1 MNRILLVAMLVFPAR
16 WAFPAAESTRSLLGK
31 PITSIIGSLDQ
42 YEIEVSQP
50 NSSHMITANDARYA
64 LEHSELIDPTLPM
77 VRNNAFPHQATVKLI
92 SKKDPR
98 RALSIELSGLGL
110 YRIHPVTYV
119 FKYRLRPKGAEE
131 RGPQSTI
138 VSHEPRADRIRG
150 VRWGHALDGLRSKVL
165 VPIGRKKVGEQV
177 PVVVSIRNEGTST
190 SADGSAVL
198 GPVLRL
204 DIWRDGWY
212 KSVSLPVHQLNPESY
227 LTLEKGKEFHYALD
241 LSRVVDLD
249 VPGHYTVTSGYDSST
264 ATRFN
269 SAWKGGRIT
278 SLPYTRVTIIGRDD
292 GVPVTTERTPRDR
305 VRTVS
310 ETEWGEEVSGL
321 RCKVSALTGTH
332 LVGEPIPVTV
342 SIENLG
348 VPDRPHGGAQLFPH
362 IDLWIKRAGWE
373 KHVNIKLDIK
383 NRLSI
388 RKNDTFS
395 HSIDL
400 SKIADLTVPGE
411 YAVSGGH
418 SNGFVT
424 DIGDWTGTVRSPFLN
439 GILIIKQ

>member
-16 WAFPAAESTRSLLGK
+16 SAFPAAESTGSLLGK

-42 YEIEVSQP
+42 YEIEVSQSK
-50 NSSHMITANDARYA
+50 SSHMITANDARYA
-64 LEHSELIDPTLPM
+64 LEHSELIDPTLPI
-77 VRNNAFPHQATVKLI
+77 VRKNAFPHQATVKLI
-92 SKKDPR
+92 SKKDSSR
-98 RALSIELSGLGL
+98 TLSIDLWGLGL
-110 YRIHPVTYV
+110 YRSHPVTYV
-119 FKYRLRPKGAEE
+119 FKYRLQPKGAQEG
-131 RGPQSTI
+131 GPKSTI
-138 VSHEPRADRIRG
+138 VPHEPLADRIRD
-150 VRWGHALDGLRSKVL
+150 VPWGRAVDGLRAKLLAPV
-165 VPIGRKKVGEQV
+165 GRKKVGEQV
-177 PVVVSIRNEGTST
+177 PVVISIRNEGTST

-204 DIWRDGWY
+204 DIWREGWY
-212 KSVSLPVHQLNPESY
+212 KSVSFPVHQLNPESS
-227 LTLEKGKEFHYALD
+227 LRLEKGKEFHYAFD

-249 VPGHYTVTSGYDSST
+249 VPGYYTLKGGYDSSI

-269 SAWKGGRIT
+269 SAWKGGRVT
-278 SLPYTRVTIIGRDD
+278 SGSFVTIIGHDHD
-292 GVPVTTERTPRDR
+292 VPVTTERTPRDR
-305 VRTVS
+305 VRTVC
-310 ETEWGEEVSGL
+310 ETEWGKQVSGL

-332 LVGEPIPVTV
+332 LVGEPIPVTFT
-342 SIENLG
+342 IENLG

-383 NRLSI
+383 NRLFI

-400 SKIADLTVPGE
+400 SKIANLTVPGE
-411 YAVSGGH
+411 YAISGGH
-418 SNGFVT
+418 SNGFVK

-439 GILIIKQ
+439 GIVIIKQ